1 MSRTSAANAAAA
13 RKSRPLPAVPVSHA
27 GAGTGPAATAAGIPL
42 LPRASPAPHHHHAP
56 HVVTLAHVVPGLSA
70 VTSAG
75 NLAALAHDAADDLH
89 LPHPS
94 HDGTLLPPPPPSSS
108 RSRESRSPS
117 VRAAGGRSTRS
128 TTPSPAPPSPPSP
141 RRLDSGFAPLAADAA
156 LTGAPC
162 TTSEPALHDEAK
174 AAVAPVPV
182 HGSDG
187 DDASA
192 KSLHGGWATPPG
204 AARYGE
210 PTARQLD
217 YHLGN
222 PHDPHDPHDVHRA
235 LVPHTYDDDGDDNDD
250 SDVTAVSA
258 KGPAWLRAAR
268 NRWRA
273 VWHDWTDQVASSSW
287 AVRAGVLFVL
297 VGWIAIAALV
307 FRELRSILSTD
318 EIRMRCEKSAQ
329 TLSFVFNK
337 EVVGLMSNLYGFVG
351 SSDALS
357 GPQLDQ
363 FMSLSLG
370 NTSLI
375 YSVGIFQRITS
386 AQRADWEAFAKKS
399 IFDLSN
405 GTAVPAAQR
414 DEYWPGTLTRFVD
427 PSKTPN
433 ASPIIGSAFAFDPW
447 GNPMRHKVMAAA
459 LADPSNPKL
468 SLAVPFIKGPPGF
481 NVWHAVDNPVDLPN
495 NLSTQV
501 MIGIAFQTTHIYDG
515 WVADQECN
523 YQLRDGNT
531 VLENVIDGTEA
542 TDVHAAVMLPVL
554 DREWQLECRARP
566 KYGLAM
572 YKSWAYA
579 VLVAL
584 LAIGPLIG
592 LGTFHLL
599 RRLQRERERH
609 RELSYLEGLLCTLRA
624 EAAACVQ
631 AIPCPTILVDDRGHV
646 LAYNRR
652 AGPLFAEYDPA
663 WAERDDEVIFLQ
675 DGVPPPVTAASG
687 SGGAAGLEADVEP
700 GVSGYG
706 MYHGPVRAFIQD
718 DVAAPVRNPHLL
730 AAGQRQVTVTRSDGT
745 TFPADMAV
753 SDFFPI
759 ERAAPVAEFAAL
771 SGHGSQSSSSAAPRL
786 AQVVL
791 LTDATEKVRVL
802 AELEETKQRTERAH
816 AVRAA
821 ILRLLCAALTA
832 PLPVLFAHL
841 EPAMVNAVSKGKCA
855 DPAAPPMW
863 EAVHHMHRVVG
874 EILFLVT
881 RDAAALAPHLS
892 HAAVQ
897 TLAPPVPRDAAA
909 AAPSP
914 LAAWLAAWL
923 GTRRPQFDQ
932 RKHHVRYA
940 VHPSAAS
947 VPEPHLAKS
956 ILVKALDIA
965 FALATHESDVTVRV
979 CARRRPVVIDPSCA
993 HCGVRSAGPITILA
1007 CDGPATSA
1015 AEWMLHVSIE
1025 CAQVDAAVGH
1035 RLLVAPLAAGAR
1047 QFTNATSAAH
1057 GAEFTSKYSWPVLR
1071 QVVAGAGGSVAAWEG
1086 PSSAVVAG
1094 AVYSG
1099 PHPGELVPA
1108 GAPEWVHVVLAID
1121 VPIENLQAVP
1131 VTGPPAQVTSVRP
1144 VVNWDALVDAAAED
1158 EGAGTTAVPS
1168 PAGAALDIVPVPE
1181 PVAVVPVAAAA
1192 VPPAAAPAPVSPVM
1206 PPVASPVVAPAAP
1219 APEPAAPAAVP
1230 AAAVPAAAV
1239 PAAAVP
1245 AAAVPAAAAP
1255 EPAAQPPAAPAPG
1268 AAAASAPA
1276 PPRHVLLVEDN
1287 LIVQRTT
1294 ARMIAMGG
1302 HRVTTAGNGQ
1312 IAVNLMADTAAR
1324 ATDPVD
1330 FIFMDLQMPVM
1341 DGTEAAAIIATQLA
1355 PDVPI
1360 VAFTANATE
1369 DERVATMAT
1378 GHFRACLFKPAKR
1391 DSLLETVAQWTASSA

>member
-1 MSRTSAANAAAA
+1 MSRTSTANAAA
-13 RKSRPLPAVPVSHA
+13 RKSRPLPVAPVSHA
-27 GAGTGPAATAAGIPL
+27 GAASAAATTSAAAAAIPL
-42 LPRASPAPHHHHAP
+42 LPRTHAAAPHSTS

-70 VTSAG
+70 VTSTG
-75 NLAALAHDAADDLH
+75 DLAALAHDDADDTFH
-89 LPHPS
+89 QHHS
-94 HDGTLLPPPPPSSS
+94 HDGALLLPPPAPQSSS
-108 RSRESRSPS
+108 SLPREPRSPS
-117 VRAAGGRSTRS
+117 VRAASRSTRS
-128 TTPSPAPPSPPSP
+128 STPSPAPPSPPSP
-141 RRLDSGFAPLAADAA
+141 RRLDSGFAPLAADAV
-156 LTGAPC
+156 LSAPC
-162 TTSEPALHDEAK
+162 TRPAITAAKHEAK
-174 AAVAPVPV
+174 VVAAVTAAAADV
-182 HGSDG
+182 HDSDD
-187 DDASA
+187 DDAAYA
-192 KSLHGGWATPPG
+192 KSLRGGWATPPG
-204 AARYGE
+204 AARHGV
-210 PTARQLD
+210 PAARHPD

-222 PHDPHDPHDVHRA
+222 PHDPHDVRRA
-235 LVPHTYDDDGDDNDD
+235 LVPHGHDNGGGDDDD
-250 SDVTAVSA
+250 SDATAVSA

-268 NRWRA
+268 NRWRGA
-273 VWHDWTDQVASSSW
+273 WHDWADQIASSSW

-337 EVVGLMSNLYGFVG
+337 EVVGLMSNLYGLVG

-370 NTSLI
+370 NTSLL
-375 YSVGIFQRITS
+375 YSVGIFQHVTA
-386 AQRADWEAFAKKS
+386 AQRADWEAFANKS
-399 IFDLSN
+399 IFDLAN
-405 GTAVPAAQR
+405 NKAVPAAQR

-447 GNPMRHKVMAAA
+447 GNPDRRGVMASA
-459 LADPSNPKL
+459 LADPSSPHL
-468 SLAVPFIKGPPGF
+468 SLALPFIKGPPGF
-481 NVWHAVDNPVDLPN
+481 NVWHAVDNPVVLPN
-495 NLSTQV
+495 NLSTKV
-501 MIGIAFQTTHIYDG
+501 MIGIGFQTTHIYDG

-523 YQLRDGNT
+523 YQLREGT
-531 VLENVIDGTEA
+531 TILENIFDGTEA
-542 TDVHAAVMLPVL
+542 TDVHTAVMLPVL

-566 KYGLAM
+566 KYGNAM

-579 VLVAL
+579 VLIAL
-584 LAIGPLIG
+584 LAAGPLIG

-675 DGVPPPVTAASG
+675 DGVPPVPAAASAD
-687 SGGAAGLEADVEP
+687 GGLDTDVEP
-700 GVSGYG
+700 GVSGHG
-706 MYHGPVRAFIQD
+706 MYHGPVRAFIKD

-730 AAGQRQVTVTRSDGT
+730 AAGQRQVTVTRSDGSS
-745 TFPADMAV
+745 FPADMAV

-771 SGHGSQSSSSAAPRL
+771 AGHGNNSSSSAAPRL

-841 EPAMVNAVSKGKCA
+841 EPAMVTAAAKGKCP
-855 DPAAPPMW
+855 DPAAPLMW

-881 RDAAALAPHLS
+881 RNAAALAPHLS
-892 HAAVQ
+892 RTAVQ

-909 AAPSP
+909 AAPGP

-932 RKHHVRYA
+932 RKHRVQYA

-947 VPEPHLAKS
+947 VPEPSLARPV
-956 ILVKALDIA
+956 LVKALDIA
-965 FALATHESDVTVRV
+965 FALAAHESDVTVRV
-979 CARRRPVVIDPSCA
+979 CARRRPVAVDPSCMQ
-993 HCGVRSAGPITILA
+993 CGVRSAGPVTVLA
-1007 CDGPATSA
+1007 SDGPATTAS
-1015 AEWMLHVSIE
+1015 EWTLHVSIE

-1035 RLLVAPLAAGAR
+1035 RFLVAPVVAGAR

-1057 GAEFTSKYSWPVLR
+1057 GEDFTSKYSWPVLR

-1108 GAPEWVHVVLAID
+1108 GMLEWVHVVLAID
-1121 VPIENLQAVP
+1121 VPLEDLQAVP
-1131 VTGPPAQVTSVRP
+1131 VTGPPAGLRSVPP
-1144 VVNWDALVDAAAED
+1144 VVAWDALVDAASEEEA
-1158 EGAGTTAVPS
+1158 AGTTAVPS
-1168 PAGAALDIVPVPE
+1168 PAAAALEIAPVPE
-1181 PVAVVPVAAAA
+1181 PVAVVSVIAAPAAASPV
-1192 VPPAAAPAPVSPVM
+1192 VPPAAAA
-1206 PPVASPVVAPAAP
+1206 PVVAPAAP
-1219 APEPAAPAAVP
+1219 AVDPTAAAAQPAAPAAL
-1230 AAAVPAAAV
+1230 AAATP
-1239 PAAAVP
+1239 
-1245 AAAVPAAAAP
+1245 
-1255 EPAAQPPAAPAPG
+1255 QPG
-1268 AAAASAPA
+1268 AAAPA
-1276 PPRHVLLVEDN
+1276 TLPRHVLLVEDN

-1294 ARMIAMGG
+1294 ARMISMGG

-1312 IAVNLMADTAAR
+1312 IAVDLMADTAAR
-1324 ATDPVD
+1324 ASDPVH

-1341 DGTEAAAIIATQLA
+1341 DGTEAASIIATQIA

-1391 DSLLETVAQWTASSA
+1391 DSLLETVARYTASRA

>member
-1 MSRTSAANAAAA
+1 MDRRPGSSRRPGFLGRITDNFYRTVHSSVAAA
-13 RKSRPLPAVPVSHA
+13 
-27 GAGTGPAATAAGIPL
+27 IPL
-42 LPRASPAPHHHHAP
+42 LPRSHAAAPHSIP

-70 VTSAG
+70 VTSTG
-75 NLAALAHDAADDLH
+75 DLAALAHDDADDNH
-89 LPHPS
+89 PHHS
-94 HDGTLLPPPPPSSS
+94 HDGALLLPPPAPLSASSLP
-108 RSRESRSPS
+108 RESRSPS
-117 VRAAGGRSTRS
+117 VRAAGSRSTRS
-128 TTPSPAPPSPPSP
+128 STPSPAPPSPPSP

-156 LTGAPC
+156 FVCAPC
-162 TTSEPALHDEAK
+162 TTTREAAEHDEAK
-174 AAVAPVPV
+174 AAVAPVPL
-182 HGSDG
+182 HANS
-187 DDASA
+187 DDADTYA
-192 KSLHGGWATPPG
+192 KSLRGGWATPLG
-204 AARYGE
+204 AARHDV
-210 PTARQLD
+210 PAARHPD
-217 YHLGN
+217 YHLDN
-222 PHDPHDPHDVHRA
+222 PHYPHDVRRP
-235 LVPHTYDDDGDDNDD
+235 LVPNRDDDDDDD
-250 SDVTAVSA
+250 SDATATMAAV
-258 KGPAWLRAAR
+258 KGPAWLCAAR
-268 NRWRA
+268 NHWRSA
-273 VWHDWTDQVASSSW
+273 WHDWTDQVASSSW

-337 EVVGLMSNLYGFVG
+337 EVVGLMSNLFGLVG
-351 SSDALS
+351 SLDSLS

-370 NTSLI
+370 NTSLL
-375 YSVGIFQRITS
+375 YSVGIFQHITS
-386 AQRADWEAFAKKS
+386 AQRGDWEAFANKS

-405 GTAVPAAQR
+405 GNAVPAAQR
-414 DEYWPGTLTRFVD
+414 NEYWPGTLTRFVD

-447 GNPMRHKVMAAA
+447 GNPSRREVIGHGLKPN
-459 LADPSNPKL
+459 PSNPAPVAGR
-468 SLAVPFIKGPPGF
+468 AVYQGPHPEF
-481 NVWHAVDNPVDLPN
+481 NVWHAVDNPVALPN

-523 YQLRDGNT
+523 YQLRDGKT
-531 VLENVIDGTEA
+531 VLENIFDGTEA
-542 TDVHAAVMLPVL
+542 ADVHTAVMLPVL
-554 DREWQLECRARP
+554 DRQWQLECRARP
-566 KYGLAM
+566 KYGNAM

-584 LAIGPLIG
+584 LAAGPLIG

-652 AGPLFAEYDPA
+652 AGPLFAEYDPD
-663 WAERDDEVIFLQ
+663 WAKRDDEVIFLQ
-675 DGVPPPVTAASG
+675 AGVPPVTPAAS
-687 SGGAAGLEADVEP
+687 SEAGVLDADIES

-745 TFPADMAV
+745 SFPADMAV

-759 ERAAPVAEFAAL
+759 ERTAPVAEFAAL
-771 SGHGSQSSSSAAPRL
+771 AGHGGNASSSSAAPRL

-841 EPAMVNAVSKGKCA
+841 EPAMVSAVSKGKCA

-892 HAAVQ
+892 RTAVQ

-909 AAPSP
+909 AAPGP
-914 LAAWLAAWL
+914 LAAWLTAWL

-932 RKHHVRYA
+932 RKHRVQYA

-947 VPEPHLAKS
+947 VPEPLLAKPV
-956 ILVKALDIA
+956 LVKALDIA
-965 FALATHESDVTVRV
+965 FALAAHESDVTVRV
-979 CARRRPVVIDPSCA
+979 CARRRPVTVDPSCA
-993 HCGVRSAGPITILA
+993 QCGVRSAGPVKVLA
-1007 CDGPATSA
+1007 SGGPATTA
-1015 AEWMLHVSIE
+1015 AEWMLHVLIE

-1035 RLLVAPLAAGAR
+1035 QLLVAPLAAGAR

-1108 GAPEWVHVVLAID
+1108 SALEWVHVVLAID
-1121 VPIENLQAVP
+1121 VPIEDLQAVP
-1131 VTGPPAQVTSVRP
+1131 VTGPPAGVKSVPP
-1144 VVNWDALVDAAAED
+1144 VVDWDALVDAAAED

-1168 PAGAALDIVPVPE
+1168 PAAAVLE
-1181 PVAVVPVAAAA
+1181 VVPLPASPPTALSSRVA
-1192 VPPAAAPAPVSPVM
+1192 VPPAAPAPGSPVL
-1206 PPVASPVVAPAAP
+1206 PPVASPVVASAAP
-1219 APEPAAPAAVP
+1219 RPPCLLRSLRQLPRNLP
-1230 AAAVPAAAV
+1230 
-1239 PAAAVP
+1239 
-1245 AAAVPAAAAP
+1245 PAAAAAAAP
-1255 EPAAQPPAAPAPG
+1255 QPAAPAAPAPG
-1268 AAAASAPA
+1268 ATAAPA
-1276 PPRHVLLVEDN
+1276 SPCHVLLVEDN

-1324 ATDPVD
+1324 ATDPVH

-1341 DGTEAAAIIATQLA
+1341 DGTEAASIIATQLA

-1391 DSLLETVAQWTASSA
+1391 DSLLKTVAQWTASSS